1 MIAANL
7 EIEHW
12 IINGTKKWI
21 TNGTFADY
29 FTVGCRTDGGFTV
42 ILVERGEGVETTPI
56 KTSYSASAGTAYVT
70 FDNVKVPVENTL
82 GPEDGG
88 LLVVSTKK

>member
-1 MIAANL
+1 MMLRCFKSLCRQRCCWSEDYCRENGRWKYVSYFL
-7 EIEHW
+7 DERSYVTKLLTIEHW

-42 ILVERGEGVETTPI
+42 ILVERGEGVETMPI
-56 KTSYSASAGTAYVT
+56 KT
-70 FDNVKVPVENTL
+70 
-82 GPEDGG
+82 
-88 LLVVSTKK
+88 